1 MDRQNTIK
9 VEKNL
14 KYMYLEKD
22 IKIMIIP
29 IFKIKR
35 K

>member
-14 KYMYLEKD
+14 EYMYLEK
-22 IKIMIIP
+22 
-29 IFKIKR
+29 FKNNDNTYI
-35 K
+35 